1 MSINKVRKFIF
12 EQSSSLLQLVK
23 RDDWNLSIEYA
34 RFSLCIP
41 CPDLLEIMR
50 ILLVDVYGNEKI
62 KKVKNVFGIYFV
74 LYIILYYHERLKDS
88 HKHEEKRLQS
98 LNR

>member
-1 MSINKVRKFIF
+1 
-12 EQSSSLLQLVK
+12 
-23 RDDWNLSIEYA
+23 
-34 RFSLCIP
+34 
-41 CPDLLEIMR
+41 MR

-98 LNR
+98 LNRKIVNLAMFTLPKLIGNNANIIG